1 MNRMKSN
8 QTKSI
13 GTSMFRVRRWMLK
26 VAVFATAGSALAGV
40 HYVDVNSAN
49 ATPPYTNWTTAAT
62 NIQDAVDAA
71 VAGDE
76 IVVTNG
82 IYAIGGRT
90 VSDGAPN
97 RVAVDKPL
105 GLQSINGP
113 QFTVI
118 DGARSVRCVYLTN
131 GASLSGFT
139 LTNGSVY
146 NDCPCYYYGGGG
158 AYGGILTNCTL
169 SGNSVRGYLDGT
181 GGGAYASTL
190 NNCTLSG
197 NRAFNGGG
205 ASGGTLNHCALT
217 GNYGGGAESSTLNN
231 CTLTGNYGGGAESST
246 LNNCTLTGNYGGG
259 ANSST
264 LNTCTVNGNSADNGG
279 GTVGCTL
286 NN

>member
-1 MNRMKSN
+1 MKKLNPSR
-8 QTKSI
+8 TLATRLFAGMLLA
-13 GTSMFRVRRWMLK
+13 GT
-26 VAVFATAGSALAGV
+26 GSALADV
-40 HYVDVNSAN
+40 HCVDVNSTN

-146 NDCPCYYYGGGG
+146 NGCPCYYYGGGG
-158 AYGGILTNCTL
+158 AYGGIHGVLD
-169 SGNSVRGYLDGT
+169 VRG
-181 GGGAYASTL
+181 GGGPVGVGRRGVDAVHVHVMHLGQGALPQKNTKSTKRGAQP
-190 NNCTLSG
+190 NRFEQEKTEETESGVKRARDTNEWAADFNG
-197 NRAFNGGG
+197 NRAQTFPF
-205 ASGGTLNHCALT
+205 SDLRSL
-217 GNYGGGAESSTLNN
+217 
-231 CTLTGNYGGGAESST
+231 
-246 LNNCTLTGNYGGG
+246 
-259 ANSST
+259 
-264 LNTCTVNGNSADNGG
+264 
-279 GTVGCTL
+279 GCL
-286 NN
+286 LLIPGFRPRVCFVCFH

>member
-76 IVVTNG
+76 VVVTNG

-197 NRAFNGGG
+197 NWASGQNFAEGGG
-205 ASGGTLNHCALT
+205 A
-217 GNYGGGAESSTLNN
+217 YN
-231 CTLTGNYGGGAESST
+231 CT

-264 LNTCTVNGNSADNGG
+264 LNNCMLNGNSADNGG
-279 GTVGCTL
+279 GTVGGTL
-286 NN
+286 NNCLLIGNSAYRSGGGAYGGTLNNCTVT